1 MRRENHSRKAKGE
14 VSERAGRLKRP
25 KDALGSCD
33 EEESNQ
39 KFTPY
44 PHFFATAHSKG
55 LSDFCAVI
63 LERREARGST
73 GKGRTA
79 RLDGTAKFIAYYNR

>member
-1 MRRENHSRKAKGE
+1 MPWEVAMRKNLIKN
-14 VSERAGRLKRP
+14 LP
-25 KDALGSCD
+25 P
-33 EEESNQ
+33 
-39 KFTPY
+39 TPI
-44 PHFFATAHSKG
+44 FFATAHSKG